1 MGHTDKSLTALAAVA
16 ISVGASIDDAWAIA
30 GEAARQDTEES
41 AYREAYRLAGDVAYR
56 RFGQA

>member
-1 MGHTDKSLTALAAVA
+1 MGHTENSRTALAAVA
-16 ISVGASIDDAWAIA
+16 LSVGASIEDAWTIA
-30 GEAARQDTEES
+30 GEAARKDSEEA